1 MIEKEI
7 AVRQYSTIKI
17 GIRYVFY
24 ALSRSFISGAQ
35 KMLPVNYLNRFD
47 FGFERERERER
58 EREKYTR
65 SLYTHSPL
73 TEY

>member
-1 MIEKEI
+1 MIEKKI

-17 GIRYVFY
+17 RIRYVFY

-47 FGFERERERER
+47 FGFERERERDRER
-58 EREKYTR
+58 ERNTR
-65 SLYTHSPL
+65 VVCILIVR
-73 TEY
+73 

>member
-17 GIRYVFY
+17 GIRYMFY

-35 KMLPVNYLNRFD
+35 KMLPVNFCFD

-58 EREKYTR
+58 EREI
-65 SLYTHSPL
+65 HA
-73 TEY
+73 